1 MWKIHFLLII
11 GMLLTAC
18 SGEQHAPTASAP
30 ERPAPVAISGEGAT
44 ETAKDAQLDTQT
56 NAEDTAFTIVMLGDS
71 LTAGFDLAIEE
82 ALPDQVAL
90 LLESKG
96 YDVNVINAGVS
107 GDTTAG
113 GLARYDWSVAS
124 ANPDLLIV
132 ALGANDFLGG
142 LSPTRAKDNLG
153 SILER
158 AKADGLEVILASV
171 EAGNRGDDDPR
182 IAEYSA
188 IYPELA
194 EAYDVPLFEDILR
207 GVRDDF
213 TLVQLDG
220 LHPTRDGVKLMARRM
235 ARFLEPHLPKEAS
248 AP

>member
-1 MWKIHFLLII
+1 MRKIHFLLII
-11 GMLLTAC
+11 SMLLTAC
-18 SGEQHAPTASAP
+18 GGEPANPAASAP
-30 ERPAPVAISGEGAT
+30 ESSAQVEGPVAVAADARRDT
-44 ETAKDAQLDTQT
+44 ERDTE
-56 NAEDTAFTIVMLGDS
+56 AEETTFTIVMLGDS

-107 GDTTAG
+107 GDTTAA

-142 LSPTRAKDNLG
+142 LSPVRAKDNLG
-153 SILER
+153 AILER
-158 AKADGLEVILASV
+158 AQADGVDVILASV
-171 EAGNRGDDDPR
+171 EAGNGADDDPR

-194 EAYDVPLFEDILR
+194 DAYDVPLFEDILR
-207 GVRDDF
+207 GVRDEF

-220 LHPTRDGVKLMARRM
+220 LHPTRDGVKVMARRM
-235 ARFLEPHLPKEAS
+235 ARFLEPHLAKEAS